1 MRLFLRAGEQVK
13 HNRYLQWGVGIVE
26 EVMTSNV
33 PGGTCLARIRFQDG
47 RLRVFH
53 NDLDN
58 QSCCYYF
65 GIRHYDDPGHNERPP
80 PAPGVPRFRRL
91 LKIQDVYRSPPSR

>member
-1 MRLFLRAGEQVK
+1 MQDRPRLFLKAGERVTHTSQL
-13 HNRYLQWGVGIVE
+13 HWGVGVVE
-26 EVMTSNV
+26 EVMTSSV
-33 PGGTCLARIRFQDG
+33 PGGTCLVRIRFQDG

-65 GIRHYDDPGHNERPP
+65 GLRHYEDTSSNGGR
-80 PAPGVPRFRRL
+80 VRREFLAL
-91 LKIQDVYRSPPSR
+91 LDSEEC

>member
-1 MRLFLRAGEQVK
+1 MQNRPRLFLKAGERVTHTSQL
-13 HNRYLQWGVGIVE
+13 HWGVGVVE
-26 EVMTSNV
+26 EVMTSRV
-33 PGGTCLARIRFQDG
+33 PGGTCLVRIRFQDG

-65 GIRHYDDPGHNERPP
+65 GLRHYED
-80 PAPGVPRFRRL
+80 
-91 LKIQDVYRSPPSR
+91 RSPSRVRRELLALLDSEDC

>member
-1 MRLFLRAGEQVK
+1 VVQNQPRLFLKAGEKVT
-13 HNRYLQWGVGIVE
+13 HRSYLQWGVGVVE

-33 PGGTCLARIRFQDG
+33 PGGTCLVRIRFQDG

-58 QSCCYYF
+58 QGCCYYF
-65 GIRHYDDPGHNERPP
+65 GLRHYEDRTQGRASVQRP
-80 PAPGVPRFRRL
+80 L
-91 LKIQDVYRSPPSR
+91 LAFLDSEDC

>member
-1 MRLFLRAGEQVK
+1 MQNRPRLFLKAGERVTHTSQL
-13 HNRYLQWGVGIVE
+13 HWGVGVVE
-26 EVMTSNV
+26 EVMTSSV
-33 PGGTCLARIRFQDG
+33 PGGTCLVRIRFQDG

-65 GIRHYDDPGHNERPP
+65 GLRHYEERGPNESR
-80 PAPGVPRFRRL
+80 VRREL
-91 LKIQDVYRSPPSR
+91 LALFDSEDC

>member
-1 MRLFLRAGEQVK
+1 MGNDVRLFLRAGEQVK
-13 HNRYLQWGVGIVE
+13 HNRNLQWGVGIVE

-58 QSCCYYF
+58 EGCCYYF
-65 GIRHYDDPGHNERPP
+65 GIRHYDDPGPKS
-80 PAPGVPRFRRL
+80 VRRQL
-91 LKIQDVYRSPPSR
+91 LAYFDSEDC

>member
-1 MRLFLRAGEQVK
+1 MQNQPRLFLKAGERVT
-13 HNRYLQWGVGIVE
+13 HISYLQWGVGVVE

-33 PGGTCLARIRFQDG
+33 PGGTCLARVRFQDG

-65 GIRHYDDPGHNERPP
+65 GLRHYEDRSRSGN
-80 PAPGVPRFRRL
+80 GVRRQL
-91 LKIQDVYRSPPSR
+91 LAFLDSEDC